1 MTYTNPPARVGGSG
15 YRRMPYSQQRR
26 AWVFYEPPA
35 PEKTQPQ
42 VADSSFWMG
51 CWLAMV
57 MMFEC
62 MFAAVA
68 DVFNAM
74 TKPVLS
80 VKQVY
85 EPTDESSYHPL
96 VKALALYLL
105 ITVFAASPITKIVCV
120 VFIAKYVRQHLG
132 R

>member
-1 MTYTNPPARVGGSG
+1 MTYTEPPSRVGSG
-15 YRRMPYSQQRR
+15 YKSMPYSQQRR

-96 VKALALYLL
+96 VKALALFLL
-105 ITVFAASPITKIVCV
+105 ITIFAASPIPKIVCV
-120 VFIAKYVRQHLG
+120 CLS
-132 R
+132 